1 MGLFIQICYG
11 FWSFIVVPK
20 KLMIKIYF
28 IVLSELVYSF
38 FKIWSLLFFQ
48 NTGPVFVFL
57 KIPVQLKD

>member
-28 IVLSELVYSF
+28 IVLSELV
-38 FKIWSLLFFQ
+38 
-48 NTGPVFVFL
+48 
-57 KIPVQLKD
+57 